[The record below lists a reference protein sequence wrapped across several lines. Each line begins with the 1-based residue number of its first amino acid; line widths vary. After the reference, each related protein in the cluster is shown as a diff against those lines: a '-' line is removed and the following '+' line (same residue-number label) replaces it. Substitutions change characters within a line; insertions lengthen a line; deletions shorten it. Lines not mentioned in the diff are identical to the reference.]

1 VVRNPGQV
9 PVSDLR
15 GKPGRGRLPF
25 YRSEDMRVNSALMS
39 SYQRLPVA
47 FVRGEG
53 VWLWDTEGRRYLDAV
68 GGIAVCALGHAHPVV
83 AQAVAEQAAVL
94 VHTSNLY
101 RIPSQER
108 LAERLVAL
116 SGMDRAFF
124 CNSGAEANEAAIK
137 IARLLGHERGLEAPA
152 IVVMEGAFHGR
163 TLATLT
169 ASGARKV
176 QAGFEPLVQGFVRV
190 PYGDLEALRAV
201 GANRR
206 EIVAVLCEPIQGE
219 DGVVIPPSG
228 YLVGLRQVCDR
239 HGWLLMLDEVQ
250 TGMCRTGRW
259 FAFQHEGVT
268 PDVMTLAKSLGN
280 GVPIGACLARGAA
293 AGLIRPGKH
302 ASTFGGNPLACRAA
316 LTVLDILE
324 QGRLAERAAELG
336 EALLERLRR
345 ALGGVPG
352 VVEIRGRGLI
362 IGLTLDRPCGEL
374 VERALGLGLLINVTA
389 ERVVRLLPP
398 LILSDAEAADLVE
411 RLGNVIREFLGGD
424 GT

>member
-1 VVRNPGQV
+1 
-9 PVSDLR
+9 
-15 GKPGRGRLPF
+15 
-25 YRSEDMRVNSALMS
+25 MS

-53 VWLWDTEGRRYLDAV
+53 VWLWDTEGRCYLDAV
-68 GGIAVCALGHAHPVV
+68 GGIAVCALGHAHPAV
-83 AQAVAEQAAVL
+83 AQAVAEQAAIL

-116 SGMDRAFF
+116 AGMDQAFF

-152 IVVMEGAFHGR
+152 IVVMGGAFHGR

-169 ASGARKV
+169 ATGARKV

-219 DGVVIPPSG
+219 AGVVMPPPG
-228 YLVGLRQVCDR
+228 YLAGLREVCDR
-239 HGWLLMLDEVQ
+239 HGWFLMLDEVQ

-316 LTVLDILE
+316 LAVLDVME

-336 EALLERLRR
+336 KTLLGQLRR

-362 IGLTLDRPCGEL
+362 IGIMLDRPCGEL

-389 ERVVRLLPP
+389 ERVVRLLPA
-398 LILSDAEAADLVE
+398 LILSDAEALVLVE
-411 RLGNVIREFLGGD
+411 RLGTVIREFLGGD
-424 GT
+424 GTRGPVRRR